1 MPYSHPTFCG
11 ATVRD
16 IRSAIGWGGQKSSLN
31 VSLVDD
37 PANGDAF
44 LPPLPGRPIF
54 LTIPDSSYRFYGIM
68 QSYRRD
74 AAPEGWPT
82 YSVSCTDPRDIL
94 EGTQI
99 ILSNYSGQS
108 NFVYNLLNIYGYWE
122 NTLGFGGS
130 GINESGMQWE
140 KIRLGISNLTHAIPA
155 TIYGGPLAYKGYYYA
170 VDLSEIPV
178 APNYYRVGGGYT
190 SLLYMI
196 QQVCDDSGVDFFIE
210 LENTSPILTIKI
222 RTVNKRHAQNL
233 GAVYNLIQQYTS
245 SGECIRSSYGL
256 EDHNETTSTF
266 LIGGPVQEIYETESP
281 YITPYWGDDE
291 FGLPIIGSGSGFN
304 HIMSL
309 YIPEIAYIT
318 GDDHYDCSVVELCT
332 TLSANDNTVWQQFM
346 AVNKPTLS
354 RAIGITGELG
364 TINDLPGLNGFPPAN
379 ANDLRNL
386 KAAAMYLESKLVF
399 DVKHANVDNVFR
411 EVKKYAEEFLGKQFL
426 VRIPFELTK
435 LIPETNEIVFSHE
448 GVDSGYTIDAL
459 PPLGLNFFSE
469 SKFVTE
475 DGRYRAIALFE
486 NTSLIDASKIS
497 GQQDNYFY
505 DNTQGLYARIQVDVK
520 PVFVDPITPA
530 LKISLSNA
538 IEEIQLN
545 PTGASPSFVNEF
557 LHGNQNNNIV
567 NQRKTP
573 IKGVMPTGS
582 YLKPPPL
589 QPDRVAVPLKSN
601 ILCYGPWF
609 ASGVA
614 GKTQFEQDTT
624 LVPWNYGSYQI
635 MDQAAIA
642 RVVNCLSNTQ
652 YVESGEISFVGLPL
666 FNIGDALE
674 LNGPIVTDIDIQY
687 GIDRIA
693 TSYRLK
699 TYTPRFGVYNRDLD
713 RRLQRSART
722 ENDLK
727 RNLRKAL
734 DVASKYVAGLQ
745 ITTNRINYDNAL
757 KYQKNAIKQRSPHTL
772 LLSSMETGSKDR
784 SFFNMF
790 ELMEGVSAV
799 RADIPEVY
807 NANAGMSMDGLFR
820 AIDSRFTTNGG
831 GHYFPSFTTPSSSF
845 STGITSLLINPF
857 DAGND
862 IEFII
867 RGQSPTTGA
876 GLSGADHE
884 YDMQNYL
891 DGTYPTGG
899 TRPVVLRGPL
909 VVCGWGYDLKGN
921 LVPGSNKL
929 TKTSLWKAGPVDML
943 WDQYRGVWTS
953 HDILMGTLNSPLASA
968 GTTTMTIYAGSTN
981 TGETITVKN
990 FFGAGVSGG
999 KRVMAGYCMHANS
1012 WYVIAADC

>member
-11 ATVRD
+11 ATVRN
-16 IRSAIGWGGQKSSLN
+16 ISSRIGWGDQSSRLD

-54 LTIPDSSYRFYGIM
+54 LTIPDSSYHFYGIM

-74 AAPEGWPT
+74 AAVEGWPT
-82 YSVSCTDPRDIL
+82 YTVSCTNPRDIL
-94 EGTQI
+94 DGTFV

-108 NFVYNLLNIYGYWE
+108 NFVYNLLNVYGYWE
-122 NTLGFGGS
+122 NSLGFGGS

-140 KIRLGISNLTHAIPA
+140 KIKLGIHNLTNANPA
-155 TIYGGPLAYKGYYYA
+155 TVYGGPLAYKGYYYA

-178 APNYYRVGGGYT
+178 APNYYRIGGGNNT
-190 SLLYMI
+190 LLGLI
-196 QQVCDDSGVDFFIE
+196 NIACEDAGVDFFIE
-210 LENTSPILTIKI
+210 LLNTFPIPIIKV
-222 RTVNKRHAQNL
+222 RTVNKRHAPNL
-233 GAVYNLIQQYTS
+233 GAVYNLIQQYTNN
-245 SGECIRSSYGL
+245 GECIQSSYGL
-256 EDHNETTSTF
+256 ADHNEVTSTF

-281 YITPYWGDDE
+281 YITPYWGDDA
-291 FGLPIIGSGSGFN
+291 FGHPIIGSGTGFDHTMN
-304 HIMSL
+304 L

-318 GDDHYDCSVVELCT
+318 GSDYYPCSIAEMCT
-332 TLSANDNTVWQQFM
+332 TLSDSSNGTWINFVAASKPALANLLHLVGDIDFISRL
-346 AVNKPTLS
+346 AGLTLAPS
-354 RAIGITGELG
+354 
-364 TINDLPGLNGFPPAN
+364 NP
-379 ANDLRNL
+379 NDLRNM
-386 KAAAMYLESKLVF
+386 KAAAMHLEGEFVF
-399 DVKHANVDNVFR
+399 QVKGANINNIFK
-411 EVKKYAEEFLGKQFL
+411 EVKKYAEEFMGKQFL

-448 GVDSGYTIDAL
+448 GVDSGFTVNSL

-469 SKFVTE
+469 SKFITE
-475 DGRYRAIALFE
+475 DGRYRAIALYQ
-486 NTSLIDASKIS
+486 NTSLIDASNLQ

-505 DNTQGLYARIQVDVK
+505 DNTKGLYARIQVDPK

-530 LKISLSNA
+530 LKISLSTA
-538 IEEIQLN
+538 IEEIPLN
-545 PTGASPSFVNEF
+545 PSGADLSFINRF
-557 LHGNQNNNIV
+557 LHGNQNNNIA
-567 NQRKTP
+567 NQRKNP
-573 IKGVMPTGS
+573 IRGLMPTAS
-582 YLKPPPL
+582 YLKVPPL
-589 QPDRVAVPLKSN
+589 QPDKVAIPLKSN

-609 ASGVA
+609 SSGVS
-614 GKTQFEQDTT
+614 GKTHFEQDST
-624 LVPWNYGSYQI
+624 LVPWNYGSYDT
-635 MDQAAIA
+635 MNQAAMA
-642 RVVNCLSNTQ
+642 RVVNSLSNTQ
-652 YVESGEISFVGLPL
+652 YVEEGEISFVGLPL

-674 LNGPIVTDIDIQY
+674 LNGPIVTDIDIRY

-693 TSYRLK
+693 TTYRLK
-699 TYTPRFGVYNRDLD
+699 TYTPRFGVFNKDLD

-722 ENDLK
+722 QNELK
-727 RNLRKAL
+727 RNLRKSL
-734 DVASKYVAGLQ
+734 DLVSKYVAGLQ
-745 ITTNRINYDNAL
+745 IVTNRLAYDNAL
-757 KYQKNAIKQRSPHTL
+757 KYQKAAIKQRSPHTL

-784 SFFNMF
+784 SFFNTF
-790 ELMEGVSAV
+790 EIQEGKAAI
-799 RADIPEVY
+799 RADLADVY
-807 NANAGMSMDGLFR
+807 NTNAGMSFDGLFR

-831 GHYFPSFTTPSSSF
+831 GHYFPSFVTPSSSF

-867 RGQSPTTGA
+867 RGQSPITGA

-884 YDMQNYL
+884 YDMQNFL

-921 LVPGSNKL
+921 LVPASNKL